1 MAQDAARIRRR
12 IYAGTR
18 FAVVASAMRPMK
30 TKRLFVVTT
39 VAEVGIGLALLLF
52 PQFPVSMLLG
62 TPLGPAGAQ
71 PVARV
76 AGAALLSLGLACW
89 LARDDEHSR
98 VATGM
103 IAAMLTYNTAAFAVL
118 AYAGI
123 GLRLFGIG
131 LWPAVLLHAALAVWC
146 LACLR
151 KAPVTVAN

>member
-12 IYAGTR
+12 ICAGAR
-18 FAVVASAMRPMK
+18 FGVVTSVTRPMK
-30 TKRLFVVTT
+30 AKRLFVVTA
-39 VAEVGIGLALLLF
+39 VAEVGIGLALLLL
-52 PQFPVSMLLG
+52 PQLPVSMLFG
-62 TPLGPAGAQ
+62 TPLGAAGAQ

-89 LARDDEHSR
+89 LARDDERSR
-98 VATGM
+98 AAAGL
-103 IAAMLTYNTAAFAVL
+103 IAAMLTYNTAAVAVL
-118 AYAGI
+118 VHAGI

-151 KAPVTVAN
+151 NTPIAVTN